1 MVFRV
6 NILGKHTWMTA
17 ISATVMVLFWKVP
30 FWKYLDRNCI
40 QSSFSTIARNSHNSK
55 DTLKLKILRTLIKIR
70 ANWVNLVFKSN
81 PVLIDIMNSFCHNL
95 FTILAFY
102 CWYSTEFEFHLVP
115 LRLFCKKNSNFLMR
129 LNIHFLRFSA

>member
-6 NILGKHTWMTA
+6 NILGKHTCMRA

-30 FWKYLDRNCI
+30 FWKLLDHNCI
-40 QSSFSTIARNSHNSK
+40 QSSFSTIARYSDNSK
-55 DTLKLKILRTLIKIR
+55 DTLQLNILRTLIKKR

-95 FTILAFY
+95 FTFLPFY
-102 CWYSTEFEFHLVP
+102 CWYSTKFEFHLVP
-115 LRLFCKKNSNFLMR
+115 LRLFVKKTIIFWWDW
-129 LNIHFLRFSA
+129 IFIF